1 MQLSACKRT
10 KVGNEKARA
19 DNEKDK
25 DGKNCEKDR
34 ESERKR
40 EKKR

>member
-1 MQLSACKRT
+1 MQLSKCNRT
-10 KVGNEKARA
+10 KVGNEKARF

-25 DGKNCEKDR
+25 NGKNCEKDR

-40 EKKR
+40 D